1 MQVQRVDNNVS
12 HKAHI
17 ILKGSPELVSL
28 VRESVLAVG
37 ENRLAKELDVFK
49 NFEPNTP
56 VRIAYK
62 TLDFSFGKQ
71 DVLVATNLKNKAV
84 FKSHVVEECKTSFY
98 DFIGEL
104 TNWRWNRKVNEFWS
118 TPAKSQTP
126 ETNIFDHDVFLKED
140 TFDMNSYNKNRVK
153 KEQELE
159 ELEERFFKKLITA
172 LHKYEEL
179 RSLIY
184 DVVSSKTP
192 KPFSQEAI
200 NRYMQSY
207 RELVK
212 SLNGSGWL

>member
-1 MQVQRVDNNVS
+1 MQVQKTNNNVN

-17 ILKGSPELVSL
+17 ILKESPQLISL
-28 VRESVLAVG
+28 VRESALAVG
-37 ENRLAKELDVFK
+37 EKKLAKELDVFK

-62 TLDFSFGKQ
+62 TIDFSFGKQ
-71 DVLVATNLKNKAV
+71 DFLVATNLKNKAV
-84 FKSHVVEECKTSFY
+84 FKDQVVENCKTSFF

-118 TPAKSQTP
+118 APAKSQTP

-140 TFDMNSYNKNRVK
+140 SFDMISYNKNQVK
-153 KEQELE
+153 KEQEAE
-159 ELEERFFKKLITA
+159 VLEERFFKKLITA
-172 LHKYEEL
+172 LHKDEEL

-184 DVVSSKTP
+184 EVVNSKTP
-192 KPFSQEAI
+192 KPLSQEAI

-212 SLNGSGWL
+212 SLSGSGWL